1 MGTQT
6 QMMMQALH
14 ASIAGYQ
21 MHTMRLALCATLL
34 FAQTGITG
42 AGLHE
47 SRGLGFAMSP
57 SAAMGSALTPGTRT
71 SRAMSS
77 RSAQSPLQLRAQVGE
92 ENLVEKYRKLLNDV
106 DSKPMEVSKP
116 QANFFSKMIDSAKAA
131 AKTCETD
138 YDCNPDGR
146 NWPLRCVR
154 GLFSNT
160 CIESDDDI
168 NGGRGVMAYAMEPI
182 PVRVEDGYYG
192 KGAGPN
198 YGPLQ

>member
-1 MGTQT
+1 M
-6 QMMMQALH
+6 
-14 ASIAGYQ
+14 
-21 MHTMRLALCATLL
+21 
-34 FAQTGITG
+34 
-42 AGLHE
+42 
-47 SRGLGFAMSP
+47 
-57 SAAMGSALTPGTRT
+57 
-71 SRAMSS
+71 
-77 RSAQSPLQLRAQVGE
+77 GE

-106 DSKPMEVSKP
+106 DSKPSGVRKP
-116 QANFFSKMIDSAKAA
+116 EGNFFSKMVDSAKAA
-131 AKTCETD
+131 VKTCETD

-154 GLFSNT
+154 GLFSKI

-168 NGGRGVMAYAMEPI
+168 GGGRGVMAYALEPI